1 MVSHHFF
8 FRHMFRPLDLKDQK
22 SLRQKNSKV
31 PKLPNPEFSK
41 ESDLCRRRKL
51 GATVIC
57 HPVYLPHSILCR
69 VVDQFQNLEG
79 IAGRILGYF
88 SQSPTFFVREIFD
101 GIAPNAGGNYIHSG
115 YSHRRRLAQ
124 SRVKYH
130 GLPEAPL
137 VRADHDSWIFWDEI
151 FRARNFFK
159 EISV

>member
-1 MVSHHFF
+1 M
-8 FRHMFRPLDLKDQK
+8 D
-22 SLRQKNSKV
+22 
-31 PKLPNPEFSK
+31 
-41 ESDLCRRRKL
+41 
-51 GATVIC
+51 TI
-57 HPVYLPHSILCR
+57 
-69 VVDQFQNLEG
+69 DQFQNLEG

-101 GIAPNAGGNYIHSG
+101 GIGANAGGNYICCI
-115 YSHRRRLAQ
+115 YRHRRRLPQ